1 VIVDAAGAPSE
12 EGKDYAVTDAN
23 LIVTF
28 AKVGG
33 NEILG
38 AVPRSVKRQMERLMM
53 EVQGKGEGN
62 LALVTE
68 PEVAVAI
75 PSEQMEPSKDA
86 GGDRQKPDDE
96 KSSTIE
102 KEASLLETPFVVT
115 LSNELRR
122 RCQST
127 IDDFNSTV
135 PHSRA
140 VPPSATSTL
149 LRHTLGAF
157 RSLSNSLVATHRR
170 LLKLE
175 KRCDQDRLLQGN
187 LSDAR
192 EKGLNDARSLMES
205 LKKSVEALSEALDVD
220 APVLDE
226 EETSNVESSDGK
238 GIELWSRNNAGDEN
252 LGPFDDEE
260 TRSFYCNVPDLLSTK
275 PPALLGINAND
286 LEKLKERNSRVYGGN
301 SSEEVEEE
309 GDMPVIEEEVGENAG
324 LEEAEEGD
332 EKDGT
337 MDLEGE
343 VGGNDVKG

>member
-1 VIVDAAGAPSE
+1 
-12 EGKDYAVTDAN
+12 
-23 LIVTF
+23 
-28 AKVGG
+28 
-33 NEILG
+33 
-38 AVPRSVKRQMERLMM
+38 
-53 EVQGKGEGN
+53 
-62 LALVTE
+62 
-68 PEVAVAI
+68 
-75 PSEQMEPSKDA
+75 
-86 GGDRQKPDDE
+86 
-96 KSSTIE
+96 
-102 KEASLLETPFVVT
+102 
-115 LSNELRR
+115 
-122 RCQST
+122 
-127 IDDFNSTV
+127 
-135 PHSRA
+135 
-140 VPPSATSTL
+140 
-149 LRHTLGAF
+149 
-157 RSLSNSLVATHRR
+157 
-170 LLKLE
+170 
-175 KRCDQDRLLQGN
+175 
-187 LSDAR
+187 
-192 EKGLNDARSLMES
+192 MES

-226 EETSNVESSDGK
+226 EEASNVESSDGK